1 MRFIKIGKYRDFVMA
16 TLILYGTTYGC
27 TEKCAFKLA
36 DYIAGD
42 VKALNLEG
50 NNVM

>member
-1 MRFIKIGKYRDFVMA
+1 M
-16 TLILYGTTYGC
+16 YG
-27 TEKCAFKLA
+27 KCAFKLA

-50 NNVM
+50 NKGIDVSDIVGRIEVVLGIG